1 MSSRWA
7 RVGLVV
13 TTLACAGLAAGCGSG
28 SPRAAG
34 AGSPHGR
41 ASASAPA
48 VAVPLSTSLVTAQGT
63 WAIAVMGGP
72 AASDNNFW
80 QLFVRPAGAS
90 QWSLVTPPG
99 VADNGGLVAAGT
111 GKSLVIGFR
120 PSQDLAFSPLATST
134 DAGRDWAPGLLDAGL
149 ANDPG
154 AIAVDPSGQALALLQ
169 DGTIATAATA
179 GAAAAGQ
186 WSELTTGP
194 ALAASAP
201 GRNCGLLGLDAVSFG
216 VNKTPMAVGSCQR
229 PGVAGVF
236 VDTSGTWRS
245 AGLTLPAA
253 YRGDQVRVLGL
264 AATSGGN
271 VALLRAGD
279 SLLAAWSRGTGWT
292 VSAPAA
298 GVGSGSVRAFGFGTG
313 GSAWLLLS
321 DGRAETVGGPGA
333 GWQALPTVPAGT
345 ATLAP
350 GPGGAWDALAVS
362 WAKLTVWRLAQGA
375 WARAQVIKVPIEY
388 GSSS

>member
-1 MSSRWA
+1 MTSRWA
-7 RVGLVV
+7 RLGLA
-13 TTLACAGLAAGCGSG
+13 LACAGLAAGCGSG
-28 SPRAAG
+28 SPRASDSLK
-34 AGSPHGR
+34 GS
-41 ASASAPA
+41 ATASAPA
-48 VAVPLSTSLVTAQGT
+48 VTVPLSTSLVTAQGT

-134 DAGRDWAPGLLDAGL
+134 DTGKDWTPGLLDAGL

-169 DGTIATAATA
+169 DGTIQTAATA
-179 GAAAAGQ
+179 SAAAAGQ
-186 WSELTTGP
+186 WSELTTRQ

-201 GRNCGLLGLDAVSFG
+201 GRSCGLRGLEAVSFG
-216 VNKTPMAVGSCQR
+216 VSKTPMAVGSCQR

-236 VDTSGTWRS
+236 VDTSGTWQS
-245 AGLTLPAA
+245 AGLALPAE
-253 YRGDQVRVLGL
+253 YRGDRVRVLGL

-271 VALLRAGD
+271 VALLLAGD
-279 SLLAAWSRGTGWT
+279 SLLAAWSNGTRWT
-292 VSAPAA
+292 VSAPVE
-298 GVGSGSVRAFGFGTG
+298 GVGAGSVRASGFGTG
-313 GSAWLLLS
+313 GSAWLLVS
-321 DGRAETVGGPGA
+321 GGRAETISGPDA
-333 GWQALPTVPAGT
+333 GWHGLPTGPAGT

-350 GPGGAWDALAVS
+350 GPGDAWDALAVS
-362 WAKLTVWRLAQGA
+362 GSELTVWQLAKGA
-375 WARAQVIKVPIEY
+375 PAHWVQNQMIKVPIEY